1 MHLQKRTKKT
11 LGSLNLNDDNVVNLE
26 EYRKEKNKGTP
37 ISTLKA
43 FLPDEYYIFPEMGLM
58 IHVLFI
64 TDKSIHYDE
73 DAVYVMEDQYGNFF
87 ADVIEEETCAG
98 WHELHK
104 DAFMSAVEQNNP
116 PEPPNPY
123 RGAS

>member
-1 MHLQKRTKKT
+1 MHLQKRTRKI
-11 LGSLNLNDDNVVNLE
+11 LGSLNLNDDKVVNLE

-43 FLPDEYYIFPEMGLM
+43 FLPDEYYVFPEMGLM
-58 IHVLFI
+58 IHVLFV

-73 DAVYVMEDQYGNFF
+73 EAVYVMEDQYGNIF
-87 ADVIEEETCAG
+87 ADVVGEETCEG

-104 DAFMSAVEQNNP
+104 DAFMSAVGQNIP
-116 PEPPNPY
+116 PDPPGPMV
-123 RGAS
+123 G

>member
-11 LGSLNLNDDNVVNLE
+11 LGSLSLNDDNVVNLE
-26 EYRKEKNKGTP
+26 EYRKERNKGTP

-58 IHVLFI
+58 VHVLFI

-73 DAVYVMEDQYGNFF
+73 EAVYVMEDQYGNIF
-87 ADVIEEETCAG
+87 ADVVDEETCEG

-104 DAFMSAVEQNNP
+104 DAFMSAVGQNIP
-116 PEPPNPY
+116 PEPPKPLI
-123 RGAS
+123 G

>member
-73 DAVYVMEDQYGNFF
+73 EEVYVMEDQYGNFF
-87 ADVIEEETCAG
+87 ADVVEEETCEG
-98 WHELHK
+98 WHAVTKEV
-104 DAFMSAVEQNNP
+104 FMSAVGQNIP
-116 PEPPNPY
+116 PDPPGPMV
-123 RGAS
+123 G

>member
-1 MHLQKRTKKT
+1 MHLQKRTKKI
-11 LGSLNLNDDNVVNLE
+11 LGSLNLNDDKVVNLE

-58 IHVLFI
+58 IHVLFV

-87 ADVIEEETCAG
+87 ADVVGEETCEG

-104 DAFMSAVEQNNP
+104 DAFMSAVEQNTP
-116 PEPPNPY
+116 PDPPGPMV
-123 RGAS
+123 G

>member
-1 MHLQKRTKKT
+1 MHLQKRIKKT
-11 LGSLNLNDDNVVNLE
+11 LGSLNLNDDKVVNLE

-58 IHVLFI
+58 IHVLFV

-87 ADVIEEETCAG
+87 ADVVGEETCEG

-104 DAFMSAVEQNNP
+104 DAFMSAVEQNSP
-116 PEPPNPY
+116 PDPPGPMV
-123 RGAS
+123 G

>member
-11 LGSLNLNDDNVVNLE
+11 LGSLSLNDDKVVNLE

-43 FLPDEYYIFPEMGLM
+43 FLPDEYYVFPEMGLM
-58 IHVLFI
+58 IHVLFV
-64 TDKSIHYDE
+64 TDNSIHYDDE
-73 DAVYVMEDQYGNFF
+73 EVYIMEDQYGNFF
-87 ADVIEEETCAG
+87 ADVVDEETCAG

-104 DAFMSAVEQNNP
+104 DAFMSAVEQNIP
-116 PEPPNPY
+116 PEPPGPMV
-123 RGAS
+123 G

>member
-1 MHLQKRTKKT
+1 MHLQKRTKKI
-11 LGSLNLNDDNVVNLE
+11 LGSLSLNDDKVVNLE

-58 IHVLFI
+58 IHVLFV

-73 DAVYVMEDQYGNFF
+73 EAVYMMEDQYGNFF
-87 ADVIEEETCAG
+87 ADIVEEETCEG
-98 WHELHK
+98 WHAVTKEV
-104 DAFMSAVEQNNP
+104 FMSAVEQNSP
-116 PEPPNPY
+116 PDPPGPMV
-123 RGAS
+123 G